1 MWVFGFSQTW
11 VWLKS
16 WKRCNKQKIHL
27 HIDSDAS
34 TGPNIHVIGCCP
46 EW

>member
-1 MWVFGFSQTW
+1 MY
-11 VWLKS
+11 
-16 WKRCNKQKIHL
+16 NKQKRHL

-46 EW
+46 EQ